1 VETAT
6 SVTSV
11 VIVGAGLAGFE
22 TARALRSQGY
32 QGRLVLLGAEVEP
45 PYDRPPLSKEVL
57 HGTELKIHFD
67 LTSVPDLEL
76 RTGQPARR
84 LADGVVVTD
93 GGDWEADAVV
103 VATGSDPIALPG
115 TATLRT
121 IDDARRLREQLY
133 PGARLAIIGAGWI
146 GAEVATAAAA
156 AGCEV
161 TVYEAGPSPFAQALP
176 KVVSE
181 RLVPW
186 FATAGV
192 TLRLG
197 ERIDDVDA
205 LDADLVLSGLGA
217 RPATSWLRDSGV
229 QLDPNGAVVV
239 DEFLR
244 ADRPGLFA
252 VGDCAAWWSR
262 RYDQRLRVEH
272 WDTALHAP
280 AVVAGSVMGVAAAPY
295 DPVPYFWSD
304 QFGRT
309 LQYAGH
315 AGTAD
320 RMVWRGDPESPSWT
334 VGWFDA
340 EVPTRLTA
348 LIAVD
353 RPRDLVQARKLMV
366 DEVPIDEGKFA
377 DPDVA
382 VKQAVL

>member
-1 VETAT
+1 MGTVTT
-6 SVTSV
+6 VTSV

-22 TARALRSQGY
+22 TARALRAQGY
-32 QGRLVLLGAEVEP
+32 QGRLVLLGAESEP
-45 PYDRPPLSKEVL
+45 PYDRPPLSKEML
-57 HGTELKIHFD
+57 RGTELKIHFD
-67 LTSVPDLEL
+67 LSSVPDVEL
-76 RTGQPARR
+76 RTGEPARR
-84 LADGVVVTD
+84 LTEQGVITESGAWD
-93 GGDWEADAVV
+93 ADAIV

-146 GAEVATAAAA
+146 GAEVATAAAE

-176 KVVSE
+176 QVVSE

-186 FATAGV
+186 FAEAGV

-197 ERIDDVDA
+197 ERIDDVAA

-229 QLDPNGAVVV
+229 EVDRHGAVVV

-244 ADRPGLFA
+244 TQRPGLFA
-252 VGDCAAWWSR
+252 VGDCAAWWSL

-280 AVVAGSVMGVAAAPY
+280 AVVARSVMGVTGAPY

-309 LQYAGH
+309 LQYAGR
-315 AGTAD
+315 AGPAD
-320 RMVWRGDPESPSWT
+320 RMVWRGDPQASSWT

-340 EVPTRLTA
+340 ERPTRLTA
-348 LIAVD
+348 LITVN
-353 RPRDLVQARKLMV
+353 RPRDLVQARRLMV
-366 DEVPIDEGKFA
+366 EEVAIDEGRFA
-377 DPDVA
+377 DVDVA